1 MMIMILFKKNW
12 YYFIIGLLSIILL
25 ATTCSDNVS
34 STKSQKI
41 MIPEVIGEIK
51 KSTIIY
57 NHPGKKDSIVY
68 KKGRTIYTENPVN
81 DKMAQELIQAMK
93 DQDSLKILRL
103 YLSSIGEKEQTRIFN
118 DENTTIEV
126 YTKVRGELLDQK
138 ISKYTI
144 KQKEI
149 NVQVPIKETRFAV
162 YVGSTLNYSSEMKL
176 NPSVQLG
183 VQTSKR
189 LIVTGSYGLSKSIQV
204 GLLYKIKL

>member
-1 MMIMILFKKNW
+1 MIINILKKYW
-12 YYFIIGLLSIILL
+12 QYIVIGLLLIILFTRSCSNETP
-25 ATTCSDNVS
+25 TT
-34 STKSQKI
+34 KIQKVFV
-41 MIPEVIGEIK
+41 PEVVDSIK
-51 KSTIIY
+51 KPRVTI
-57 NHPGKKDSIVY
+57 HVKDEKDSVIY
-68 KKGRTIYTENPVN
+68 KPGVVIYTENPVN

-93 DQDSLKILRL
+93 DQDSLKVLRL
-103 YLSSIGEKEQTRIFN
+103 YLKSIGEKEEINIYDDKNQ
-118 DENTTIEV
+118 TIEV

-149 NVQVPIKETRFAV
+149 SIQVPIKETRFAV

-189 LIVTGSYGLSKSIQV
+189 LIVTGSYGLDKSIQV